1 MATKQPAETATVD
14 APETASTAG
23 AEAKKA
29 PPKTVTHPATKA
41 RMVEAKLKTRH
52 CIGGVCKEKGDTM
65 RMTQGE
71 YDRLKKYGRVEA
83 LKEPAGGE

>member
-1 MATKQPAETATVD
+1 MAAKETAETAT
-14 APETASTAG
+14 AEAAETASQAG
-23 AEAKKA
+23 ADTKKQ
-29 PPKTVTHPATKA
+29 PSKTVTQPATKA

-71 YDRLKKYGRVEA
+71 YERLKKYGRVE
-83 LKEPAGGE
+83 